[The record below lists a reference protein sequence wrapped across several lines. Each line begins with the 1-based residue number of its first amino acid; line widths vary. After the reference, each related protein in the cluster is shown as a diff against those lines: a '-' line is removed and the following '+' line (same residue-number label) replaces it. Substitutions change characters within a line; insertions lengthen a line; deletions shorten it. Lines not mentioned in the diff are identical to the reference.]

1 MHRPDRGSGR
11 ARPRSPGRLLA
22 AVTIVGLLWL
32 VGPAALAARAE
43 AATFTQHLEDVVIQ
57 TVHEPNPWS
66 GSLGT
71 FTLTA
76 AHGVFSSTTTANG
89 TSGTFSAEGTGTFV
103 PDAAEQRDLGHV
115 YVAATNR
122 DPHQHVLCPDP
133 PERWL
138 NGGLPRDGSHDLQRR
153 RHWWGQLRQDRS
165 ALWVGISL
173 RRAMAFRHRP
183 YGSNREVR
191 CTLILGSCGCW

>member
-57 TVHEPNPWS
+57 TVHEPNPCS

-103 PDAAEQRDLGHV
+103 PDAAEQPSGSGHF
-115 YVAATNR
+115 AISDTFTSQQQTGTHTNTFSAQIR
-122 DPHQHVLCPDP
+122 LS
-133 PERWL
+133 
-138 NGGLPRDGSHDLQRR
+138 DGSTAVFHETVHMTFNAD
-153 RHWWGQLRQDRS
+153 GTGGVSFDRTV
-165 ALWVGISL
+165 LHG
-173 RRAMAFRHRP
+173 
-183 YGSNREVR
+183 G
-191 CTLILGSCGCW
+191 